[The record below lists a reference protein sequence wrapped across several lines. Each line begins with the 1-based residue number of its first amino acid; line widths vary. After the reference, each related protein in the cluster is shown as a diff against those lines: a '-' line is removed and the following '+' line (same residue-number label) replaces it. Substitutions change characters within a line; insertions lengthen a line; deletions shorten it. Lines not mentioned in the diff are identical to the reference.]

1 MSNNGLGYQQKLTV
15 LFVIGYFAMIF
26 VFLGCGGALF
36 LLEEHFQLS
45 PAAEAVMQWIMAT
58 LGPLIG
64 VLTGSLKDQL
74 QFHYGSSAGSKMKDA
89 RGVAPSPI
97 EGRK

>member
-1 MSNNGLGYQQKLTV
+1 MSETHSPEFQRRLTV
-15 LFVIGYFAMIF
+15 LFVIGYFSMIF

-36 LLEEHFQLS
+36 LLDEHFTLS
-45 PAAEAVMQWIMAT
+45 DPSIDVMQWIMAT

-74 QFHYGSSAGSKMKDA
+74 QYHYGSSVGSKMKT
-89 RGVAPSPI
+89 G
-97 EGRK
+97 